1 MKNFKATLLIPAVFL
16 FSIVEAQ
23 NKADSSLVIREA
35 VVSARK
41 GASGY
46 GSGTIVIH
54 SGEIKSSLALLGE
67 ADILKVIQL
76 LPGVQAG
83 TEGLSGIYVR
93 GGGAD
98 ENLILLD
105 GIPVHCQGHL
115 LGLLSP
121 FQSEAIED
129 VTVHK
134 GVFPARFGGK
144 ASGVLDFQT
153 ARPPDDGRKR
163 LCLGIGS
170 LSDKIHLSGK
180 TAGGKISYS
189 VSGRGMHTLLMD
201 GAFKAFKIPANL
213 YFHDLH
219 AKAEWCIDSGNSL
232 CLNFFDSKDKLYYS
246 EEDQKTDVAWGTM
259 MAAAGWKKR
268 WNPNLWSEMTLAS
281 SGYSMGTGIKP
292 TSGHRD
298 SYRTG
303 MVDLIVKTG
312 FIFSGIK
319 EHNIRF
325 GGETIRHVF
334 TPEADFGDN
343 LSGDLNPTYHETG
356 YEAAIYME
364 DRIKAVSWLTIDAG
378 LRVAAFRCGGTT
390 RAIPEPRLS
399 FSAGKAPGPVFT
411 LGYGRVSQH
420 IHQLSSPIAVLP
432 VDMIVP
438 VTKSIGPEVSD
449 QVCAG
454 LSLNRPTGF
463 EVSLEAYWKGTS
475 GVLEFKDGIAFI
487 DDFKTWEED
496 VAIGKGR
503 SYGIELYARKSEGKT
518 KGWLGYTLSKSERR
532 CPGGLI
538 SGGEWFPARHDCRH
552 SGTLVIERDLGRG
565 WEAGA
570 TWTYSTGGAF
580 TIQEKDGSM
589 PLGSTPLTNHRGNYR
604 LPPSHRLDLGMTNHK
619 PKRHGERIWS
629 LGIYNAYNRK
639 NPNLVLSVATDEE
652 EGSGPKT
659 ISFLPIIPS
668 VGYTRV
674 F

>member
-16 FSIVEAQ
+16 FSIVKAQ
-23 NKADSSLVIREA
+23 NKADTSLVIREA
-35 VVSARK
+35 VISARK

-46 GSGTIVIH
+46 GSGSIVIP

-144 ASGVLDFQT
+144 ASSVLDFLSS
-153 ARPPDDGRKR
+153 RPPDDGRKR
-163 LCLGIGS
+163 VCLGIGS
-170 LSDKIHLSGK
+170 LSDKIHFSGK
-180 TAGGKISYS
+180 TAGGKVSYS

-219 AKAEWCIDSGNSL
+219 AKAEWSFDSGNSL
-232 CLNFFDSKDKLYYS
+232 SLNLFDSKDKLYYS
-246 EEDQKTDVAWGTM
+246 EEDQKTDIAWGTL
-259 MAAAGWKKR
+259 MAGAGWKKR
-268 WNPNLWSEMTLAS
+268 WNQNLSSETTLAS
-281 SGYSMGTGIKP
+281 SGYSMGTGIKLQG
-292 TSGHRD
+292 GHRD

-303 MVDLIVKTG
+303 MDDLIVKTG
-312 FIFSGIK
+312 FLFSGFR
-319 EHNIRF
+319 EQSIRF
-325 GGETIRHVF
+325 GGEAIRHVF
-334 TPEADFGDN
+334 TPEADFGDG
-343 LSGDLNPTYHETG
+343 LSGNSTPACRETG

-364 DRIKAVSWLTIDAG
+364 DRIKVATSLTIDAG
-378 LRVAAFRCGGTT
+378 LRVTAFRCEGTT
-390 RAIPEPRLS
+390 RVNPEPRLS
-399 FSAGKAPGPVFT
+399 ISVGKASGPVLTF
-411 LGYGRVSQH
+411 GYGRVSQY
-420 IHQLSSPIAVLP
+420 IHQLSSPTAVLP

-438 VTKSIGPEVSD
+438 VTKAIGPEISD

-454 LSLNRPTGF
+454 LRLDRPKGF

-475 GVLEFKDGIAFI
+475 GVLEYKDGIAFI
-487 DDFKTWEED
+487 DDFKSWEED
-496 VAIGKGR
+496 VAVGKGR
-503 SYGIELYARKSEGKT
+503 SYGIEFYAKKSEGKT
-518 KGWLGYTLSKSERR
+518 TGWLGYTLSRSERR

-538 SGGEWFPARHDCRH
+538 NGGEWFPARHDCRH

-565 WEAGA
+565 WETGA

-580 TIQEKDGSM
+580 TIPEKDGSM
-589 PLGSTPLTNHRGNYR
+589 PHGSTPLTNRRGNYR
-604 LPPSHRLDLGMTNHK
+604 LPPSHRLDLGLTNHK

-639 NPNLVLSVATDEE
+639 NPNLVISAAKDEE
-652 EGSGPKT
+652 DGSGPKT